1 MTCAIMQPT
10 FNPWLGYFD
19 LIDQSDVFVIY
30 DDVQLSKQSW
40 QVRNRIKTAQGE
52 LFLSIPYLKTDNW
65 RELLICDALTN
76 ELLPWRKKHL
86 KSIENSYKKANHFEE
101 VFPFVIDLYNPIFNT
116 ISTFNTNT
124 IKQIS
129 CKIGIKANIL
139 QSSSIPNLEGT
150 KDSRLLSIC
159 KTLNVTDYL
168 SPQGSASYI
177 EEFSPGGELA
187 KGGINVWY
195 HNYKPVQHSQING
208 DFIPYMGIFDLLFN
222 IGFNDALAVIR
233 AGRFDSISY
242 KNFKTTSK

>member
-1 MTCAIMQPT
+1 MQPT

-40 QVRNRIKTAQGE
+40 QVRNRIKTAQGD
-52 LFLSIPYLKTDNW
+52 LFLNIPHLKTDNW
-65 RELLICDALTN
+65 RELLICDAKTN

-86 KSIENSYKKANHFEE
+86 KSIENSYKKAEHFEE
-101 VFPFVIDLYNPIFNT
+101 IFSFVTELYNPIFDT
-116 ISTFNTNT
+116 VSAFNTNI

-129 CKIGIKANIL
+129 NRVGIKNNFI
-139 QSSSIPNLEGT
+139 QSSCLADLEGT
-150 KDSRLLSIC
+150 KDLRLLNIC

-168 SPQGSASYI
+168 SPQGSSSYI

-195 HNYKPVQHSQING
+195 HNYKPIQYLQVNG
-208 DFIPYMGIFDLLFN
+208 DFIPKLGIFDLLFN
-222 IGFNDALAVIR
+222 IGFNNSLEVIR
-233 AGRFDSISY
+233 AGRLNSISY